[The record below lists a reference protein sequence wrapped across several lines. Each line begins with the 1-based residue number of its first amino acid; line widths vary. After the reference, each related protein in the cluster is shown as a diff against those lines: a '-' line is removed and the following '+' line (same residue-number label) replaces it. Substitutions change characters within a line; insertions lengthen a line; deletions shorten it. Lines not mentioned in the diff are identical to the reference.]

1 MYVFNKKY
9 NFMDLYFVILGILF
23 FIFGLLQ
30 IILFFKLWAMT
41 NNVKKIAQGNDS
53 PHVDWQLRACV
64 LTGDMDRA
72 EKLIIEDFV
81 EKVRLHVVQHG
92 PSESIGPIKN
102 ACRARFKA
110 IGKQM
115 PEAIEKLQNGANII
129 QLIP

>member
-1 MYVFNKKY
+1 
-9 NFMDLYFVILGILF
+9 MDLYFVILGILF

-64 LTGDMDRA
+64 LTGDM
-72 EKLIIEDFV
+72 V
-81 EKVRLHVVQHG
+81 EKVRLHVIQHG
-92 PSESIGPIKN
+92 PSDYIGTIKQE
-102 ACRARFKA
+102 CRARFKA

-115 PEAIEKLQNGANII
+115 PEAIEKLQNGANVI

>member
-1 MYVFNKKY
+1 
-9 NFMDLYFVILGILF
+9 MDLYFVILGILF

-72 EKLIIEDFV
+72 KKLIIEDFV
-81 EKVRLHVVQHG
+81 EKVRLHVIQHG
-92 PSESIGPIKN
+92 PSDYIGTIKQE
-102 ACRARFKA
+102 CRPDSRQSENRSLKPLK
-110 IGKQM
+110 ISRMEQM
-115 PEAIEKLQNGANII
+115 SFS
-129 QLIP
+129 

>member
-1 MYVFNKKY
+1 
-9 NFMDLYFVILGILF
+9 MDLYFVILGILF

-129 QLIP
+129 S

>member
-1 MYVFNKKY
+1 
-9 NFMDLYFVILGILF
+9 MDLYFVILGILF

-41 NNVKKIAQGNDS
+41 NNVKKIAQGDNS